1 MNDGAMAANFDL
13 VWVAKKER
21 KKKKKKRKKEKK
33 EKKKEE
39 FGNDVYTD
47 LVCHSLLFLEIYLWE
62 DEIFD
67 AEIT

>member
-1 MNDGAMAANFDL
+1 MLPATGSCYRALGSSANFDL

-39 FGNDVYTD
+39 FSNDLYTD
-47 LVCHSLLFLEIYLWE
+47 LICHSLLFLEIYL
-62 DEIFD
+62 
-67 AEIT
+67 

>member
-1 MNDGAMAANFDL
+1 MLSTNLVGQGVGAMAANFDL

-39 FGNDVYTD
+39 FGNDLYTD
-47 LVCHSLLFLEIYLWE
+47 LVGHSLLFLEIYL
-62 DEIFD
+62 
-67 AEIT
+67 